1 MEELEQKA
9 LLVAISVII
18 TLVLR
23 EWFARRREERD
34 RSSWQI
40 NNIKP
45 FYFDE
50 YLTDEIKDHRKSL
63 QNKKT
68 DFINI
73 DINLE
78 KDKDKISKAVQRI
91 GIMTYIGAI
100 PLSYVLIMN
109 GFQVVT
115 DWMHIAKFVDKVR
128 GNNWL
133 REGNSNIPYAR
144 RHAEWLSLVC
154 FMYLKNSRYSVNSDT
169 LNGISEFEKYYGSYE
184 KILSAEKNLRQG
196 DIQFAGSANMREVNS
211 IRRKYWLNEI
221 LKSNNPLHKGK
232 ITR

>member
-1 MEELEQKA
+1 MGEVEQKA
-9 LLVAISVII
+9 FLIAISVTI

-50 YLTDEIKDHRKSL
+50 YLTEEIKEHRESL
-63 QNKKT
+63 QNGEAHY
-68 DFINI
+68 FINL
-73 DINLE
+73 DQSLE

-91 GIMTYIGAI
+91 GIMAYIGAI

-115 DWMHIAKFVDKVR
+115 DWMHISKFVDKVR
-128 GNNWL
+128 GHDWVN
-133 REGNSNIPYAR
+133 EGGKNVPYAR
-144 RHAEWLSLVC
+144 RHAEWLALVC
-154 FMYLKNSRYSVNSDT
+154 FMYLKNSEYSVNIDT
-169 LNGISEFEKYYGSYE
+169 LNGIEEFEKHYGGYK
-184 KILSAEKNLRQG
+184 KILVAEKKLRRV
-196 DIQFAGSANMREVNS
+196 DFQFAGVANIREVKR
-211 IRRKYWLNEI
+211 IRLKYRWNE
-221 LKSNNPLHKGK
+221 LFRSNK
-232 ITR
+232 